1 MSNCFKLKNKEHQ
14 KTKPTGAVSHNS
26 SFDQQP
32 TVFDEQLL
40 VDPVDPVMKVFQPF
54 IFDGSVSFRNNQ
66 SSVCPIKILRDT
78 GASQSLILTKTL
90 TFSTNSYSGKKF
102 LMQGIDAQNY
112 TSVPL
117 HDIKLESKLVS
128 GEVQIGIIDSLPFEG
143 IHLILGNDLAGSK
156 VRVVPVLSDKPVIHQ
171 KPDPIEDDIPNLYP
185 SCAVTRAMS
194 KRKQFDVE
202 DADNSS
208 DLSDTFLPKL
218 FESSESRENFS
229 ESNLVIEQQNDP
241 DISALIQNASDE
253 TDASKNSNCYFM
265 KNGILMRKWRP
276 SDVSVDDTWQA
287 RTQIVIPKAY
297 RSEVLSLAHE
307 TPLSGHLGVNKTYQ
321 KNHQSLLLAWDSKRR
336 GLIL

>member
-1 MSNCFKLKNKEHQ
+1 
-14 KTKPTGAVSHNS
+14 
-26 SFDQQP
+26 
-32 TVFDEQLL
+32 
-40 VDPVDPVMKVFQPF
+40 
-54 IFDGSVSFRNNQ
+54 
-66 SSVCPIKILRDT
+66 
-78 GASQSLILTKTL
+78 
-90 TFSTNSYSGKKF
+90 
-102 LMQGIDAQNY
+102 
-112 TSVPL
+112 
-117 HDIKLESKLVS
+117 
-128 GEVQIGIIDSLPFEG
+128 
-143 IHLILGNDLAGSK
+143 
-156 VRVVPVLSDKPVIHQ
+156 
-171 KPDPIEDDIPNLYP
+171 
-185 SCAVTRAMS
+185 MS

-276 SDVSVDDTWQA
+276 SDVSADDTWQA

-307 TPLSGHLGVNKTYQ
+307 TPLSGHLGINKTYKKIINHFYWPGIQ
-321 KNHQSLLLAWDSKRR
+321 KDVVEFCNTCHACQVIGKPNQTIPKAPLKPIPVFEEPFSRILIDCVGPLPKTKKVNQYLLTIMCASTRFPEAAPLRNFTTKTVVQA
-336 GLIL
+336 L